1 MKLVILAGGKGSRFI
16 EQTITKPKPLIEI
29 DGEPILLHIMKY
41 YSYYGVNDFIIC
53 SGYKGNLINKFF
65 INYLNEFNDID
76 LELKSNKIK
85 ILNKKLPQWKIKICN
100 SGDNTNTGGRLLS
113 IKRFIKKNEDFYF
126 TYGDGLSDIN
136 IKQQINFHKKHNKIC
151 TITGVVPKNK
161 YGIIKSNKDIV
172 TNFDEKKDINYNM
185 INGGF
190 FILNHKIFEIIKK
203 RETSFEKDTI
213 PKLIEKKQIN
223 VFKHKGFWQCVDNIR
238 EKNIL
243 EELLKK
249 NKAPW
254 KKW

>member
-16 EQTITKPKPLIEI
+16 EQTISKPKPLIEI

-100 SGDNTNTGGRLLS
+100 SGDDANTGGRLLS
-113 IKRFIKKNEDFYF
+113 IKRFIKNEDFYF

-161 YGIIKSNKDIV
+161 YGIKIKQRYRQILM
-172 TNFDEKKDINYNM
+172 KKDIN
-185 INGGF
+185 
-190 FILNHKIFEIIKK
+190 
-203 RETSFEKDTI
+203 TI
-213 PKLIEKKQIN
+213 
-223 VFKHKGFWQCVDNIR
+223 
-238 EKNIL
+238 
-243 EELLKK
+243 
-249 NKAPW
+249 
-254 KKW
+254 